1 MKFNSLIAKI
11 KGIDVIFKMNFS
23 HIHGKLKTET
33 DMSKIFSIK
42 AIENVQDKLSEYR
55 NEMSALIKEKGD
67 GAIFSEE
74 YKSISDKALELGSD
88 FIEIGTAEVKI
99 EGQYIT
105 VQFKNF
111 RDDNNN
117 IILKFKEE
125 DNLDQVITHMQSINE
140 NYKKVYYGDD
150 E

>member
-1 MKFNSLIAKI
+1 
-11 KGIDVIFKMNFS
+11 
-23 HIHGKLKTET
+23 
-33 DMSKIFSIK
+33 MSKIFSIK